1 MNARRLPS
9 LVPVLLAGLSLAA
22 CAQTSPSPSPST
34 ALGLRAAQS
43 PAAGTADEAAPPPSQ
58 GASAYG
64 LYLAGEVAIDHGSSR
79 DAATYFHQ
87 ASQLDPD
94 TAQIEARAFSSALV
108 AGEIARAA
116 DAAQR
121 LGDGP
126 EPVQRLGLLTRAVED
141 LAEDRGKQAYA
152 LLSAKPMGAEHLQAI
167 QLLTPW
173 AAAAAGDW
181 TAAVALPKIDGD
193 PIAQGVATLGQA
205 ELLERAG
212 KLAEAETIYKSRAGG
227 KDGLFTLGYGAFLE
241 RRGRKADAQ
250 ALYAKALLQSP
261 NDLGLK
267 TAQRRVSQNAPA
279 LPLPGIREGAAEA
292 LIAPAAMMV
301 ARREGDN
308 GLAYLRLALRL
319 DQTLDEAWVLVGDA
333 MNGAGDIA
341 SAKEAYLKVRPH
353 SDQYI
358 AARTRMALL
367 AQQSGDKEAALRL
380 TRDMLDVSPNDPRPL
395 VVYAD
400 LLRDDERFPEAVAA
414 LNRAIGNTPEAE
426 VGWSL
431 YYERGAAEERSGDW
445 PSAEADLKKA
455 LKLKPNEPEV
465 LNYLGYAWADR
476 GEHLKEALSML
487 EMAAAL
493 EPRSGAIVDSLGWAR
508 YRVHQ
513 YGDAL
518 RDLEHAVTLEPAD
531 PEVNSHLGDVYWRLG
546 RRLEARFQWQRV
558 LTLDPDAKIKAA
570 AQLKLAQGLG
580 PDAGP
585 ILPSAAARG
594 APAP

>member
-1 MNARRLPS
+1 MNARRLPRFS
-9 LVPVLLAGLSLAA
+9 FGLVPVLLTGLSLAA
-22 CAQTSPSPSPST
+22 CAEAPPSA
-34 ALGLRAAQS
+34 ALGLRAAQ
-43 PAAGTADEAAPPPSQ
+43 PAAGATDEAILPPTQSS
-58 GASAYG
+58 SAFG
-64 LYLAGEVAIDHGSSR
+64 LYLAGQAAIDHGSSR
-79 DAATYFHQ
+79 DAATYFNQ

-94 TAQIEARAFSSALV
+94 TGPIEARAFSSALV

-126 EPVQRLGLLTRAVED
+126 DPVQRLGLLTRAVEA
-141 LAEDRGKQAYA
+141 LAEDKGKQAYA

-181 TAAVALPKIDGD
+181 TAATALPKIDGD
-193 PIAQGVATLGQA
+193 PIAQGVAILGQA

-212 KLAEAETIYKSRAGG
+212 KFAEAEAVYKTRAGG

-241 RRGRKADAQ
+241 RRGRKADAE
-250 ALYAKALLQSP
+250 ALYAKALTQTP
-261 NDLGLK
+261 NDLGLR
-267 TAQRRVSQNAPA
+267 TAQLRVSKGAPA
-279 LPLPGIREGAAEA
+279 LPLPGVREGGAEA

-319 DQTLDEAWVLVGDA
+319 DPTLDEAWVLVGDA
-333 MNGAGDIA
+333 MNGAGDVA
-341 SAKEAYLKVRPH
+341 SAKEAYQKVHAR

-358 AARTRMALL
+358 AARTRLALL
-367 AQQSGDKEAALRL
+367 AQQDGDKETALRL

-400 LLRDDERFPEAVAA
+400 LLRDDERYAEAVEA
-414 LNRAIGNTPEAE
+414 LNRAIRNTPEADI
-426 VGWSL
+426 GWSL
-431 YYERGAAEERSGDW
+431 YYERGASEERAGDW
-445 PSAEADLKKA
+445 PAGEADLKKA

-487 EMAAAL
+487 EMASAL

-513 YGDAL
+513 YRDAL

-546 RRLEARFQWQRV
+546 RQLEARFQWQRV
-558 LTLDPDAKIKAA
+558 LTLDPDPKIKAA

-580 PDAGP
+580 PET
-585 ILPSAAARG
+585 AAPVPAPAAEG
-594 APAP
+594 APTP